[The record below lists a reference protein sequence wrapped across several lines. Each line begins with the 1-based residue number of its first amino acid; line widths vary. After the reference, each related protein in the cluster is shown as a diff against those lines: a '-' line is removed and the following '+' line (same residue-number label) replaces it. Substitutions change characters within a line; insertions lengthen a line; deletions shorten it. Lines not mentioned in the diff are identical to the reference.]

1 VKTFLILLVIL
12 LAAFPAFAQDPE
24 ATAEPLT
31 LYSHPTERYHI
42 VIPPGWRDFST
53 PTYMLMEGG
62 IMVRVFARSTRTP
75 EVAVALAESL
85 SMFLPGS
92 DIAPDATET
101 LILPNGTWTRVLYPS
116 LEGGAL
122 TAYVQSYEGVHY
134 VLMFMSAT
142 GARPLVVPL
151 EDARADGALADAAR
165 AAVTLIA
172 SDVTLN
178 DTAGDSIEVLG
189 QAYTPFTAR
198 DGTLTAWTRIVGS
211 SGYVLV
217 TMNGEAPDDAAFFT
231 ILLDFFLTP
240 ETTDYL
246 ALGVVAVVVVIGAL
260 LLSLIVRAR
269 NLRKD
274 MATLREIER
283 TT

>member
-1 VKTFLILLVIL
+1 V
-12 LAAFPAFAQDPE
+12 
-24 ATAEPLT
+24 
-31 LYSHPTERYHI
+31 
-42 VIPPGWRDFST
+42 
-53 PTYMLMEGG
+53 
-62 IMVRVFARSTRTP
+62 
-75 EVAVALAESL
+75 
-85 SMFLPGS
+85 
-92 DIAPDATET
+92 
-101 LILPNGTWTRVLYPS
+101 PS
-116 LEGGAL
+116 
-122 TAYVQSYEGVHY
+122 
-134 VLMFMSAT
+134 
-142 GARPLVVPL
+142 
-151 EDARADGALADAAR
+151 R